1 MIPLSI
7 ITSENEAREW
17 LRSHLDVS
25 SETLDKLSEFCVVL
39 EKEAK
44 SQNLIAPSTLPH
56 IWIRHIVDS
65 AQLLGLAKSY
75 GHSEAGGA
83 WLDLGTGAG
92 FPGLVIAM
100 LSSWEVVMVESRARR
115 IDYLQRM
122 VERFDLGRAARVEG
136 TRLENL
142 DSFDTAVISARAFAP
157 LDRLLLLTE
166 RFSTEKTLWLLPK
179 GRNASKELEA
189 LSDKWQH
196 LFHVKHSIT
205 DEDAK
210 ILSGYLVK

>member
-7 ITSENEAREW
+7 IASENEAREW

-25 SETLDKLSEFCVVL
+25 REMLEKLSEFCIVL
-39 EKEAK
+39 EEEAK
-44 SQNLIAPSTLPH
+44 LQNLIAPSTLPH
-56 IWIRHIVDS
+56 IWTRHIIDS
-65 AQLLGLAKSY
+65 AQLLSLAKSY
-75 GHSEAGGA
+75 GHSESSGI

-92 FPGLVIAM
+92 FPGLIIAM
-100 LSSWEVVMVESRARR
+100 LSNWQVVMVESRARR
-115 IDYLQRM
+115 INYLQHM
-122 VERFDLGRAARVEG
+122 VERFDLAQTARVEG
-136 TRLENL
+136 MRLESL
-142 DSFDTAVISARAFAP
+142 DSFDASVISARAFAP

-179 GRNASKELEA
+179 GRNAANELEA

-210 ILSGYLVK
+210 ILAGYLVK